1 MFETCNLKLNDYN
14 LTKKGKKMEY
24 SLCIDSIYPEDGLKE
39 KLEKIKQAGFKFIE
53 FWDWR
58 DKDFEL
64 IINSG
69 LKVTN
74 FSGNRIS
81 SLTLDNKEKVI
92 QEVNA
97 SIDIARRL
105 KCDCIMLLSDI
116 LEGDGSVKIN
126 SISSEK
132 KLLCLYDNLR
142 VLVEIA
148 KKRDIMLVIEP
159 LNTLKDHKNYFLD
172 NFLITLE
179 LIQLIDSEHLKI
191 LYDIYHMQ
199 IMEGNVLETLQ
210 KYHQFIGYIHV
221 ANVPNRCE
229 PWIGELDYRFIL
241 KELSKVYSGFVG
253 FEFFVKE
260 KSFSYEKLFQW
271 IESINL

>member
-1 MFETCNLKLNDYN
+1 MK
-14 LTKKGKKMEY
+14 Y
-24 SLCIDSIYPEDGLKE
+24 SLCIDSIYPKENLEE
-39 KLEKIKQAGFKFIE
+39 KLTRIKQAGFKFIE

-58 DKDFEL
+58 DKDFNL
-64 IINSG
+64 IMDSG
-69 LKVTN
+69 LKVSN

-92 QEVNA
+92 QEVNV
-97 SIDIARRL
+97 SIDAAKRL
-105 KCDCIMLLSDI
+105 KCDRIMLLSDI
-116 LEGDGSVKIN
+116 LEGDGSVKTDLL
-126 SISSEK
+126 SSEE
-132 KLLCLYDNLR
+132 KLLRLYDNLR
-142 VLVEIA
+142 VLVEVV

-159 LNTLKDHKNYFLD
+159 LNSLKDHKNYFLD

-221 ANVPNRCE
+221 ANVPYRCE
-229 PWIGELDYRFIL
+229 PWTGELDFKFIL

-253 FEFFVKE
+253 FEFFVKGQDFTYR
-260 KSFSYEKLFQW
+260 KLYEW
-271 IESINL
+271 IQSINF

>member
-1 MFETCNLKLNDYN
+1 MQ
-14 LTKKGKKMEY
+14 Y
-24 SLCIDSIYPEDGLKE
+24 SLCIDSIYSKE
-39 KLEKIKQAGFKFIE
+39 NLEGKLTRIKQAGFKFIE

-58 DKDFEL
+58 DKDFDL

-69 LKVTN
+69 LKVSN
-74 FSGNRIS
+74 FSGNRVS
-81 SLTLDNKEKVI
+81 SLILDDKEKVI
-92 QEVNA
+92 QEVNI
-97 SIDIARRL
+97 SIDAAKKL
-105 KCDCIMLLSDI
+105 KCDRIMLLSDI

-126 SISSEK
+126 SLSSEK
-132 KLLCLYDNLR
+132 KLLHLYDNLR
-142 VLVEIA
+142 VLVEVA

-159 LNTLKDHKNYFLD
+159 LNSLKDHKNYFLD

-179 LIQLIDSEHLKI
+179 LIQSIDSEHLKI

-221 ANVPNRCE
+221 ANVPYRCE
-229 PWIGELDYRFIL
+229 PWIGELDFKFIL

-260 KSFSYEKLFQW
+260 KCFSYEKLFQW
-271 IESINL
+271 IQSLNL

>member
-1 MFETCNLKLNDYN
+1 MQ
-14 LTKKGKKMEY
+14 Y
-24 SLCIDSIYPEDGLKE
+24 SLCIDSIYPQEDLEE
-39 KLEKIKQAGFKFIE
+39 KLTRIKQAGFKFIE

-69 LKVTN
+69 LKVSN

-92 QEVNA
+92 QEINT
-97 SIDIARRL
+97 SIDIAKRL
-105 KCDCIMLLSDI
+105 KCDLIVVLSDI

-132 KLLCLYDNLR
+132 KLLRLYDNLKAA
-142 VLVEIA
+142 VEVA

-159 LNTLKDHKNYFLD
+159 LNTFRDHKNYYLD
-172 NFLITLE
+172 NFQKTLE
-179 LIQLIDSEHLKI
+179 LIQSINSEHLKM

-199 IMEGNVLETLQ
+199 IMEGNILETLQ
-210 KYHQFIGYIHV
+210 KYHQFIGYIHI
-221 ANVPNRCE
+221 ANVPYRCE
-229 PWIGELDYRFIL
+229 PWTGELDFKFIL

-260 KSFSYEKLFQW
+260 KSFTYEKLYKW
-271 IESINL
+271 IQSVDL

>member
-1 MFETCNLKLNDYN
+1 
-14 LTKKGKKMEY
+14 MEF
-24 SLCIDSIYPEDGLKE
+24 SLCIDSIYPKENLKG
-39 KLEKIKQAGFKFIE
+39 KLERIKQAGFKFIE

-58 DKDFEL
+58 DKDLEI

-69 LKVTN
+69 LEVSN

-81 SLTLDNKEKVI
+81 SLTLDNEEKVI

-97 SIDIARRL
+97 SIDVAKKL
-105 KCDCIMLLSDI
+105 KCKRIMLLSDI
-116 LEGDGSVKIN
+116 LENDGSVKIN

-132 KLLCLYDNLR
+132 KLLRLYDNLKAA
-142 VLVEIA
+142 VEVA

-159 LNTLKDHKNYFLD
+159 LNSVKDHKNYYLD
-172 NFLITLE
+172 DFQKTLE
-179 LIQLIDSEHLKI
+179 LIQSINSEHLKI

-199 IMEGNVLETLQ
+199 IMEGNILETLQ

-221 ANVPNRCE
+221 ANVPYRCE
-229 PWIGELDYRFIL
+229 PWIGELDFKFIL
-241 KELSKVYSGFVG
+241 KELSEVYSGFVG

-260 KSFSYEKLFQW
+260 KSFTYKKLYEWVQ
-271 IESINL
+271 SNNL

>member
-1 MFETCNLKLNDYN
+1 MQ
-14 LTKKGKKMEY
+14 Y
-24 SLCIDSIYPEDGLKE
+24 SLCIDSIYPEENLEE
-39 KLEKIKQAGFKFIE
+39 KLTKIKQAGFKFIE

-64 IINSG
+64 IINSD

-81 SLTLDNKEKVI
+81 SLILDNKEKVI
-92 QEVNA
+92 QEINT
-97 SIDIARRL
+97 SIDMAKRL
-105 KCDCIMLLSDI
+105 KCDRIMLLSDV
-116 LEGDGSVKIN
+116 LESDGSVKNN
-126 SISSEK
+126 SLSSEK
-132 KLLCLYDNLR
+132 KLRCLYNNLKAA
-142 VLVEIA
+142 VEVA

-172 NFLITLE
+172 NFLMTLE
-179 LIQLIDSEHLKI
+179 LIQSIDSEHLKI

-199 IMEGNVLETLQ
+199 IMEGNILETLQ
-210 KYHQFIGYIHV
+210 KYHQFIGYIHI
-221 ANVPNRCE
+221 ANVPYRCE
-229 PWIGELDYRFIL
+229 PWIGELDFKFIL

-260 KSFSYEKLFQW
+260 KSFTYKKLYEWVQ
-271 IESINL
+271 SIDL

>member
-1 MFETCNLKLNDYN
+1 MQF
-14 LTKKGKKMEY
+14 
-24 SLCIDSIYPEDGLKE
+24 SLCIDSIYPKDNVKE

-58 DKDFEL
+58 DKDFNL
-64 IINSG
+64 IMDSG
-69 LKVTN
+69 LQVSN
-74 FSGNRIS
+74 FSGNRTS
-81 SLTLDNKEKVI
+81 SLTIDDKEKVI
-92 QEVNA
+92 QEADA
-97 SIDIARRL
+97 SIDAAKRL
-105 KCDCIMLLSDI
+105 KCNRMMLLSDI

-132 KLLCLYDNLR
+132 KLLNLYDNLGALAE
-142 VLVEIA
+142 VA
-148 KKRDIMLVIEP
+148 KKKNIILVIEP
-159 LNTLKDHKNYFLD
+159 LNSLKDHKSYFLD
-172 NFLITLE
+172 NFQITLE
-179 LIQLIDSEHLKI
+179 LVKSINSKYLKI

-221 ANVPNRCE
+221 ANVPYRCE
-229 PWIGELDYRFIL
+229 PWTGELDFKFIL

-260 KSFSYEKLFQW
+260 RRFTYEKLFHW
-271 IESINL
+271 IQSINL

>member
-1 MFETCNLKLNDYN
+1 MQ
-14 LTKKGKKMEY
+14 Y
-24 SLCIDSIYPEDGLKE
+24 SLCIDSIYPQENLEE
-39 KLEKIKQAGFKFIE
+39 KLTRIKQVGFKFVE

-92 QEVNA
+92 EEIST
-97 SIDIARRL
+97 SIDIAKRL
-105 KCDCIMLLSDI
+105 KCDRIMLLSDI

-132 KLLCLYDNLR
+132 KLLCLYDNLKAA
-142 VLVEIA
+142 VEVA

-159 LNTLKDHKNYFLD
+159 LNSLKDHKNYYLD
-172 NFLITLE
+172 NFKKTLE
-179 LIQLIDSEHLKI
+179 LIQSIDSGHLKI

-199 IMEGNVLETLQ
+199 IMEGNVLETIQ

-221 ANVPNRCE
+221 ANVPYRCE
-229 PWIGELDYRFIL
+229 PWIGELDYKLIL
-241 KELSKVYSGFVG
+241 KELSKIYSGFVG

-260 KSFSYEKLFQW
+260 KSFTYEKLYKW
-271 IESINL
+271 IQSVDL

>member
-1 MFETCNLKLNDYN
+1 
-14 LTKKGKKMEY
+14 MEF

-39 KLEKIKQAGFKFIE
+39 KLERIKQAGFKFIE

-74 FSGNRIS
+74 FSGNRVS
-81 SLTLDNKEKVI
+81 SLTLDSKEKII

-97 SIDIARRL
+97 SIDAAKKL
-105 KCDCIMLLSDI
+105 KCKHIMLLSDV
-116 LEGDGSVKIN
+116 LENDGSVKIN

-132 KLLCLYDNLR
+132 KFLRLYDNLR
-142 VLVEIA
+142 TLAEIA
-148 KKRDIMLVIEP
+148 EERDTKLVIEP
-159 LNTLKDHKNYFLD
+159 LNTLKDHKNYYLD
-172 NFLITLE
+172 NFQKTLE
-179 LIQLIDSEHLKI
+179 LIQSINSEHLKI

-199 IMEGNVLETLQ
+199 IMEGNILETLQ
-210 KYHQFIGYIHV
+210 KYHQFIGYTHI
-221 ANVPNRCE
+221 ANVPYRCE
-229 PWIGELDYRFIL
+229 PWIGELDYKFIL
-241 KELSKVYSGFVG
+241 KELSKVYSGVVG

-260 KSFSYEKLFQW
+260 KSFSYEKLYEW
-271 IESINL
+271 IQSIDL

>member
-1 MFETCNLKLNDYN
+1 
-14 LTKKGKKMEY
+14 MEF
-24 SLCIDSIYPEDGLKE
+24 SLCIDSIYPEDGSKE

-58 DKDFEL
+58 DKDFDL

-92 QEVNA
+92 QEIND
-97 SIDIARRL
+97 SIDIAKKL
-105 KCDCIMLLSDI
+105 KCNRIMLLSDI
-116 LEGDGSVKIN
+116 LKDDGSVTIN
-126 SISSEK
+126 SLSSEK
-132 KLLCLYDNLR
+132 KLLHLYDNLR
-142 VLVEIA
+142 TLVEIA
-148 KKRDIMLVIEP
+148 KKRDIILVIEP
-159 LNTLKDHKNYFLD
+159 LNSLKDHNNYYLD
-172 NFLITLE
+172 NFQKTLE
-179 LIQLIDSEHLKI
+179 LIQSINSDYLKI

-221 ANVPNRCE
+221 ANVPYRCE
-229 PWIGELDYRFIL
+229 PWTGELDFKFIL
-241 KELSKVYSGFVG
+241 KEFSKVYSGFVG

-260 KSFSYEKLFQW
+260 KSFTYEKLYKW
-271 IESINL
+271 IQSVDP

>member
-1 MFETCNLKLNDYN
+1 
-14 LTKKGKKMEY
+14 MEF
-24 SLCIDSIYPEDGLKE
+24 SLCIDSIYPENGLKE
-39 KLEKIKQAGFKFIE
+39 KLERIKQAGFKFIE

-58 DKDFEL
+58 DKDLEV

-69 LKVTN
+69 LKVSN

-97 SIDIARRL
+97 SIDVARKL
-105 KCDCIMLLSDI
+105 KCDRIMLLSDI
-116 LEGDGSVKIN
+116 LENDGSVKIN

-132 KLLCLYDNLR
+132 KFLRLYDNLR
-142 VLVEIA
+142 VLVEVA

-159 LNTLKDHKNYFLD
+159 LNTFKDHKNYYLD
-172 NFLITLE
+172 NFQKTLE
-179 LIQLIDSEHLKI
+179 LIQSLNSEHLKI

-199 IMEGNVLETLQ
+199 IMEGNILDTLR
-210 KYHQFIGYIHV
+210 KYHQFIGYIHI
-221 ANVPNRCE
+221 ANVPYRCE
-229 PWIGELDYRFIL
+229 PWIGELGYEFIL
-241 KELSKVYSGFVG
+241 KELSKVYSGFAG

-260 KSFSYEKLFQW
+260 KNFTYEKLYEWTQ
-271 IESINL
+271 SINY

>member
-1 MFETCNLKLNDYN
+1 MK
-14 LTKKGKKMEY
+14 Y
-24 SLCIDSIYPEDGLKE
+24 SLCIDSIYPQENLEE
-39 KLEKIKQAGFKFIE
+39 KLTRIKQAGFKFIE

-69 LKVTN
+69 LKVSN

-81 SLTLDNKEKVI
+81 SLILDNKEKVI
-92 QEVNA
+92 QEVNV
-97 SIDIARRL
+97 SIDAAKRL
-105 KCDCIMLLSDI
+105 KCDRIMLLSDI
-116 LEGDGSVKIN
+116 LEGDGSVKTN
-126 SISSEK
+126 SLSSEK

-142 VLVEIA
+142 VLIEVA

-159 LNTLKDHKNYFLD
+159 LNSLKDHKNYYLDSFLV
-172 NFLITLE
+172 TLE
-179 LIQLIDSEHLKI
+179 LIQSINSEHLKI

-199 IMEGNVLETLQ
+199 IMEGNVLDTLQ
-210 KYHQFIGYIHV
+210 KYHQFIGYIHI
-221 ANVPNRCE
+221 ANVPYRCE
-229 PWIGELDYRFIL
+229 PWIGELDFKFIL

-260 KSFSYEKLFQW
+260 KSFTYEKLFQW
-271 IESINL
+271 IQSINL

>member
-1 MFETCNLKLNDYN
+1 MQ
-14 LTKKGKKMEY
+14 Y
-24 SLCIDSIYPEDGLKE
+24 SLCIDSIYPKENLEE
-39 KLEKIKQAGFKFIE
+39 KLIRIKQAGFKFIE

-69 LKVTN
+69 LKVSN

-92 QEVNA
+92 QEINT
-97 SIDIARRL
+97 SIDIAKKL
-105 KCDCIMLLSDI
+105 KCDRIMLLSDI
-116 LEGDGSVKIN
+116 LEGDGSVKSN

-132 KLLCLYDNLR
+132 KLLRLYDNLR
-142 VLVEIA
+142 VLIEVA

-159 LNTLKDHKNYFLD
+159 LNSFKDHKNYFLD

-179 LIQLIDSEHLKI
+179 LIQSIDSEYLKI

-199 IMEGNVLETLQ
+199 IMEGNILETLQ
-210 KYHQFIGYIHV
+210 KYHRFIGYIHV
-221 ANVPNRCE
+221 ADVPYRCE
-229 PWIGELDYRFIL
+229 PWTGELDFKFIL
-241 KELSKVYSGFVG
+241 KEFSKVYSGFVG
-253 FEFFVKE
+253 FEFFVKDQN
-260 KSFSYEKLFQW
+260 FTYEKLYEW
-271 IESINL
+271 IKLVNFV

>member
-1 MFETCNLKLNDYN
+1 MQ
-14 LTKKGKKMEY
+14 Y
-24 SLCIDSIYPEDGLKE
+24 SLCIDSIYPKENLKE

-58 DKDFEL
+58 DKDFDL
-64 IINSG
+64 IMNSG
-69 LKVTN
+69 LEVSN

-92 QEVNA
+92 QEINA
-97 SIDIARRL
+97 SIDVAKKLECKR
-105 KCDCIMLLSDI
+105 IMLLSDI
-116 LEGDGSVKIN
+116 LEGDRSVKIN

-132 KLLCLYDNLR
+132 KLLRLYDNLR
-142 VLVEIA
+142 ILVEIA

-159 LNTLKDHKNYFLD
+159 LNSLKDHKNYFLD

-179 LIQLIDSEHLKI
+179 LIQSIDSEHLKI

-210 KYHQFIGYIHV
+210 KYHQFIEYIHV
-221 ANVPNRCE
+221 ANVPYRCE
-229 PWIGELDYRFIL
+229 PWTGELDFKFIL

-260 KSFSYEKLFQW
+260 KRFTYEKLFYW
-271 IESINL
+271 IQSLNL